1 MGLRELI
8 LRRLPDRNRLRR
20 SFLYRVF
27 GKGIL
32 ARDLWHFDARSLA
45 GGASLGLFIA
55 FTPTI
60 PFQMLLACV
69 GALYFR
75 VNLPIALLAC
85 WVTNPITA
93 VPIYMS
99 AWRLGHFVLY
109 AIPYADEYLAAYG
122 EAKRGRVI
130 MGSFCLWTGCLILAT
145 AAAIVGNVLIRWL
158 WKGAHLHRPHLRR
171 PDRNQAPRRP
181 ADAGQ

>member
-1 MGLRELI
+1 MGLRESI
-8 LRRLPDRNRLRR
+8 LRRLPDRGRLRR

-32 ARDLWHFDARSLA
+32 ARDLWRFDARSLA
-45 GGASLGLFIA
+45 GGISVGLFIA

-85 WVTNPITA
+85 WVTNPLTA
-93 VPIYMS
+93 VPIYMT
-99 AWRLGHFVLY
+99 AWRIGQFVLQ
-109 AIPYADEYLAAYG
+109 AVPYADEYIAAYS
-122 EAKRGRVI
+122 EVRGGRI
-130 MGSFCLWTGCLILAT
+130 ILGSFCLWTGCLILST
-145 AAAIVGNVLIRWL
+145 VAAVAGNLLIRWL
-158 WKGAHLHRPHLRR
+158 WKEVHLHRPHRGGR
-171 PDRNQAPRRP
+171 GHPRH
-181 ADAGQ
+181 

>member
-1 MGLRELI
+1 MRQ
-8 LRRLPDRNRLRR
+8 

-85 WVTNPITA
+85 WVTNPLTA
-93 VPIYMS
+93 VPIYMT
-99 AWRLGHFVLY
+99 AWRIGHFLLHT
-109 AIPYADEYLAAYG
+109 IPYADEYLAVYG
-122 EAKRGRVI
+122 EARRGRII
-130 MGSFCLWTGCLILAT
+130 MGSFCLWTGSLLLGT
-145 AAAIVGNVLIRWL
+145 AAAVVGNVLIRWL
-158 WKGAHLHRPHLRR
+158 WKEAHLHRPHLRR
-171 PDRNQAPRRP
+171 PGRRRTPRRP
-181 ADAGQ
+181 Q